1 VHENEAG
8 SDGKTIE
15 DQARPQDAPLTKI
28 DPHPRRF
35 RTLSGETVKPF
46 YSPVDKNEK
55 AYSENLADPGEYPF
69 TRGIDPMMYR
79 DHLWVMGQYSGFG
92 TAEETNRRLKYLLGQ
107 GQTGFS
113 IAMDLPT
120 QLGMDSDH
128 PLAMGEVGKVGVPID
143 SLKDM
148 EILLDGI
155 PLDKI
160 RQIRTTA
167 NSIGP
172 IALALFVAL
181 SRKKGVDPGKLKVLI
196 QNDVLKEYTARGT
209 YIFPPENGVKFCVDA
224 LEYCVHNLPQWNPI
238 SVAGYHIREAGA
250 TAAQEIACTLM
261 NARTYIDEAL
271 KRGLDIDDVAPMLYS
286 MQSTQMDLF
295 EEVAKLR
302 ALRRAWARMM
312 KERYLARKKDS
323 ITLRLFCFT
332 GGSCLTAQQ
341 PLNNIVRVT
350 IEALAAV
357 LGGAQTLHTSS
368 YDEALGLPSEM
379 ASQIAVRTQQI
390 LAHESG
396 TAFTADPLG
405 GSYFL
410 ETMTDSIEEKAT
422 AFMAEIEKQG
432 SNISA
437 IENGFIQSSIARA
450 AYDLH
455 LRIEKKERVVV
466 GVNRYQTPEN
476 RKIEIHRSDSGAEQ
490 RQVAGLQR
498 LRKERNKPVV
508 DKALNHLKAVVG
520 RGQNTVPA
528 IIDAVESYATI
539 GEITKILTD
548 IWGCHKQK

>member
-1 VHENEAG
+1 MHENEAG
-8 SDGKTIE
+8 SDGRTE
-15 DQARPQDAPLTKI
+15 DQGWRE
-28 DPHPRRF
+28 PHPRRF

-46 YSPVDKNEK
+46 YSPVDKDEK
-55 AYSENLADPGEYPF
+55 SYFEAQADPGEYPF

-79 DHLWVMGQYSGFG
+79 DHLWVMGQYSGFR
-92 TAEETNRRLKYLLGQ
+92 TAEETNRRFKYLLGQ

-181 SRKKGVDPGKLKVLI
+181 SRKKGVDPCDLKVLI

-209 YIFPPENGVKFCVDA
+209 FIFPPEHGVKFCVDA
-224 LEYCVHNLPQWNPI
+224 LEYCVHNLPQWNPV

-250 TAAQEIACTLM
+250 TAAQEIGCTLM

-271 KRGLDIDDVAPMLYS
+271 ERGLDIDDVAPMLYS
-286 MQSTQMDLF
+286 MQSTQIDLF

-312 KERYLARKKDS
+312 KERYFAQKRDS
-323 ITLRLFCFT
+323 MTLRLFCFT

-368 YDEALGLPSEM
+368 YDEALGLPTEM
-379 ASQIAVRTQQI
+379 ASQVAVRTQQI

-410 ETMTDSIEEKAT
+410 ETMTDIIEEKAT
-422 AFMAEIEKQG
+422 TFMAEIEKQG
-432 SNISA
+432 ANIAA

-466 GVNRYQTPEN
+466 GVNQHQTRED
-476 RKIEIHRSDSGAEQ
+476 RKIEIHRSDSGAEKA
-490 RQVAGLQR
+490 QVAGLQR
-498 LRKERNKPVV
+498 LRKERNKSVV
-508 DKALNHLKAVVG
+508 GKALNHLKAVVG
-520 RGQNTVPA
+520 QGQNTVPA

-539 GEITKILTD
+539 GEITQILTD